1 MYVHILYL
9 YIYIYNIMMHKDLSP
24 RSLSIYFQTWT
35 VHVRHLSLN
44 TRALA
49 VQQLTNPDKH
59 MLYDETHLGL

>member
-1 MYVHILYL
+1 
-9 YIYIYNIMMHKDLSP
+9 MHKDLSP